1 MKRLLLVVLAALA
14 IASLPLSA
22 ADTVPGLVEAYD
34 HPTLGKASPVSGAT
48 FTSGNL
54 KVTFTQGAAA
64 PVMAG
69 TEQIGVFFK
78 GNGQLEYRSPDPIEA
93 AVLTTNIKTT
103 GLKAEKDGN
112 SLVIRDSFT
121 EVYLLVAGREGLALS
136 GDGDAVLAPAFKEHR
151 DTIQR
156 DFSGPSSFVFVK
168 QKLDAPK
175 TPLVRAQFRGG
186 KEILVYLYDG
196 VLSETEKLYSL
207 HKTRQTSIREYARSH
222 FPTVLSELPIGRTR
236 KDFQDPPFLLYG
248 IDYTLTAETEGAAVL
263 DMTETIIPRKS
274 AQKVYR
280 FNLHDTIY
288 TDNRKERKYNL
299 RRVTDVN
306 GKELKFVH
314 REGEVLVGTPAAMAE
329 NEPFTMRFEIDGD
342 FLIRPGGDSYWALGV
357 EPWFPQPELNG
368 QFYTV
373 HSTVKVKKPFVPFAP
388 GTTVRRVVEGDYN
401 VVENKID
408 KPVQFA
414 IVLAGNYKYEEDVAN
429 GVTVRV
435 ASYGGANPRQMKKL
449 ANLAHGMIGY
459 YEPFLGPFPFTELNV
474 IQINSWGFGQAPPG
488 TMFITNEAFDPLG
501 GDINQWFS
509 QGINH
514 RYAHEIAHQYWG
526 HVVKMGSGDEQ
537 WVTESFAE
545 YSSSFVVKELKGNS
559 AHKAMMATWK
569 QDAKDAKDSASIALS
584 NRLMHVNATDNAF
597 ANRTRLMYSKG
608 AYLLAQIHKEIG
620 DDKFLTFLRNYQA
633 INAWKFASTK
643 DMVALLKQITGKD
656 YTQFFEENFWGT
668 GMPG

>member
-1 MKRLLLVVLAALA
+1 MKHLLVCLAALFA
-14 IASLPLSA
+14 VCLPLSA

-34 HPTLGKASPVSGAT
+34 NPTLGKSSPVSGAT

-54 KVTFTQGAAA
+54 KVTFSSGSAA

-69 TEQIGVFFK
+69 PDQIGVFFK
-78 GNGQLEYRSPDPIEA
+78 GSGSLEYRSPDPSEA
-93 AVLTTNIKTT
+93 AVLQTNIKTT
-103 GLKAEKDGN
+103 DLKAEKDGN
-112 SLVIRDSFT
+112 AMVIRDTFS
-121 EVYLLVAGREGLALS
+121 EVYLLVSGRPALALE
-136 GDGDAVLAPAFKEHR
+136 GEDGVALQGAFAEHR

-156 DFSGPSSFVFVK
+156 DMSGPSSFMFVK

-175 TPLVRAQFRGG
+175 TPVVRAQFRGG
-186 KEILVYLYDG
+186 KEILVYVYDG
-196 VLSETEKLYSL
+196 VLTETEKLYSL

-222 FPTVLSELPIGRTR
+222 FPTVLSEIPLGRTR
-236 KDFQDPPFLLYG
+236 KDFQDPPFLLFD
-248 IDYTLTAETEGAAVL
+248 ITYTLTAETEGNAVL
-263 DMTETIIPRKS
+263 DMTETIIPRKT

-280 FNLHDTIY
+280 FNLYDTVY
-288 TDNRKERKYNL
+288 TDKGKERKYNV
-299 RRVTDVN
+299 RKVTDSN

-314 REGEVLVGTPAAMAE
+314 REGEIIVGTPTAMPE
-329 NEPFTMRFEIDGD
+329 NEPFAMKFQIDGD
-342 FLIRPGGDSYWALGV
+342 FLIRPSGDSYWMLGV

-388 GTTVRRVVEGDYN
+388 GTTIRRVEEGDYN
-401 VVENKID
+401 VIENKID

-414 IVLAGNYKYEEDVAN
+414 VVLAGNYKYEEDVAG

-449 ANLAHGMIGY
+449 ANLAHGIIGY
-459 YEPFLGPFPFTELNV
+459 YQPFLGPFPFTELN
-474 IQINSWGFGQAPPG
+474 IIHITEWGFGQAPPG
-488 TMFITNEAFDPLG
+488 FMFITNEAFDPLG
-501 GDINQWFS
+501 GEINQFFS

-514 RYAHEIAHQYWG
+514 RFAHEIAHQYWG

-559 AHKAMMATWK
+559 QLKAMTATWK
-569 QDAKDAKDSASIALS
+569 QNANYAKDASSIPLS
-584 NRLMHVNATDNAF
+584 NRLMHVNGGMNAF
-597 ANRTRLMYSKG
+597 RNRTYLMYSKG
-608 AYLLAQIHKEIG
+608 AYLLSQIHKEIG
-620 DDKFLTFLRNYQA
+620 DDHFLTFLRNYQA
-633 INAWKFASTK
+633 INAWKFATTN

-656 YTQFFEENFWGT
+656 YTQFFEQNFWGT
-668 GMPG
+668 GMP

>member
-1 MKRLLLVVLAALA
+1 MKRLFIAVAALA
-14 IASLPLSA
+14 VFSLPLFA
-22 ADTVPGLVEAYD
+22 VDTVPGLVEAFD
-34 HPTLGKASPVSGAT
+34 HPTLGKSSPVNGAT
-48 FTSGNL
+48 FTSGHL
-54 KVTFTQGAAA
+54 KVTFGQGSAA

-69 TEQIGVFFK
+69 SDQIGIFFK
-78 GNGQLEYRSPDPIEA
+78 GSGSFEYRSPDPTEA
-93 AVLTTNIKTT
+93 AVLTTNIKSTD
-103 GLKAEKDGN
+103 LKAEKDG
-112 SLVIRDSFT
+112 SDLVIRDNFT
-121 EVYLLVAGREGLALS
+121 EVYLMVAGREGVALT
-136 GDGDAVLAPAFKEHR
+136 GDGGAALEEAFKDHR

-156 DFSGPSSFVFVK
+156 DMSGPPTYVFVK
-168 QKLDAPK
+168 QKLDSPK
-175 TPLVRAQFRGG
+175 TPVVRAQFRGG
-186 KEILVYLYDG
+186 KEIVAYLYDG
-196 VLSETEKLYSL
+196 VLTETERLYSL
-207 HKTRQTSIREYARSH
+207 HKTRRTSIREYQLAH

-248 IDYTLTAETEGAAVL
+248 IDYTLTAETEGQAVL
-263 DMTETIIPRKS
+263 DMTETIIPRTK

-299 RRVTDVN
+299 RRVTDAA

-314 REGEVLVGTPAAMAE
+314 REGEVLVGTPAAMPE

-342 FLIRPGGDSYWALGV
+342 FLIRPGGDSYWMLGV

-388 GTTVRRVVEGDYN
+388 GTTIRRVEEGDYN
-401 VVENKID
+401 VLENKID

-414 IVLAGNYKYEEDVAN
+414 IVLAGNYKYEEDVAD
-429 GVTVRV
+429 GITVRV

-449 ANLAHGMIGY
+449 ANLAHGIIGY
-459 YEPFLGPFPFTELNV
+459 YQPFLGPFPFTELNI
-474 IQINSWGFGQAPPG
+474 IQITEFGFGQAPPG
-488 TMFITNEAFDPLG
+488 TMFITNEAFDPLSG
-501 GDINQWFS
+501 TINQFFS

-514 RYAHEIAHQYWG
+514 RFAHEIAHQYWG

-559 AHKAMMATWK
+559 EYKAMAATWK
-569 QDAKDAKDSASIALS
+569 QNAKNAKDSASIALS
-584 NRLMHVNATDNAF
+584 NRLMHVNGGPDAF
-597 ANRTRLMYSKG
+597 RNRTYLMYSKG
-608 AYLLAQIHKEIG
+608 AYLLSQIHKEIG

-656 YTQFFEENFWGT
+656 YTQFFEDNFWGT